1 MRKGDSASSKAAH
14 ESVSMRKPSA
24 CRATPPAGAPS
35 RVKHHVPPSCSHGTA
50 RAGMRASTSS
60 TVAQDGDE
68 RWEGVSKS
76 SMTQKHMQECLG
88 FFVRVW
94 LVIMFRSSW
103 DGRRCP
109 KWCCQN
115 RLSVTSP
122 CMM

>member
-60 TVAQDGDE
+60 TVGQDGDE

-76 SMTQKHMQECLG
+76 SMTQKRMQECLVG
-88 FFVRVW
+88 D
-94 LVIMFRSSW
+94 LVPFILGWAAM
-103 DGRRCP
+103 P
-109 KWCCQN
+109 KVV
-115 RLSVTSP
+115 LSEPPVGN
-122 CMM
+122 